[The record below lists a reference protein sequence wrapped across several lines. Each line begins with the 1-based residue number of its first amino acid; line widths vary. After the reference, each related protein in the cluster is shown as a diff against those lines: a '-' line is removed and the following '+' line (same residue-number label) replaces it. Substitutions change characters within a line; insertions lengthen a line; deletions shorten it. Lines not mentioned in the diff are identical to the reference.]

1 MTPEEITELRKL
13 LTELRRGMLQL
24 ERGYQNIAKYL
35 NICYNN
41 KEYLSIDETTTV
53 VDTTE

>member
-24 ERGYQNIAKYL
+24 ERGYQSIAKYL

-41 KEYLSIDETTTV
+41 KEYLSIDDTTTV
-53 VDTTE
+53 VDATE